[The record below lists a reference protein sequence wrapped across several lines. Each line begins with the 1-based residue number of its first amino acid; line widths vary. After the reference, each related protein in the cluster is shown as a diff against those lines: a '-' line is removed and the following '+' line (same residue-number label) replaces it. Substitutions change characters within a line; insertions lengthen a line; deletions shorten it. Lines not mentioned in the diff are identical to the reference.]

1 MASLAIK
8 DHSLRERY
16 LGGGEEAGNARRV
29 LERYYPLLTEVF
41 PIAGEI
47 ETIAAYDEYLRDPA
61 MDWDIVVLS
70 DAADGR
76 IVGGIHWQALR
87 GLGTAWLDAV
97 AWVEHVWL
105 VNDPAFRRYDRFRD
119 LLSAVRNH
127 MHRRRVDVGFMEF
140 NDPEKMTPQDMAR
153 DAAGGLSTRDRL
165 RLWAH
170 VGLCELI
177 HRTADGQRV
186 PAPYAQPAMDHGPPV
201 RMLSLGF
208 FAFARKLAESRIP
221 TTDYLQILYR
231 AHATIR
237 GVDPAHD
244 PTCREYTAAVRA
256 LAATDF
262 EFAPLKDRL
271 SPDRQQA
278 TGRS

>member
-170 VGLCELI
+170 VGLCELV
-177 HRTADGQRV
+177 HRTADGQPV

-208 FAFARKLAESRIP
+208 FAFARNLADTRILA
-221 TTDYLQILYR
+221 TDYLQILYR

-237 GVDPAHD
+237 GVDPASD
-244 PTCREYTAAVRA
+244 PTCLEYTAAVRA
-256 LAATDF
+256 LGATAF
-262 EFAPLKDRL
+262 EFAPLKYRLFATDR
-271 SPDRQQA
+271 PA
-278 TGRS
+278 TRR